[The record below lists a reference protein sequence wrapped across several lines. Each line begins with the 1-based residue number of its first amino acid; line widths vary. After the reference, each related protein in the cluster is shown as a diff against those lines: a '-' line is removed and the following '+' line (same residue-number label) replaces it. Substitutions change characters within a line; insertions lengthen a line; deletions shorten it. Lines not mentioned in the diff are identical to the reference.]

1 MLDSWT
7 YNSSL
12 TYWTKGC
19 VMKTKLYTLVR
30 VLAGLMLVVF
40 GSNKFFGFIEMQP
53 GSLEMGAFMMALFQT
68 GYLMKLVAV
77 VEVLSGIS
85 FLLNKYTALM
95 AVVLMPV
102 ILNAFLVHLF
112 LDIGGIGGAA
122 VLLLFTIVIMINNS
136 DRYRDILRP

>member
-1 MLDSWT
+1 
-7 YNSSL
+7 
-12 TYWTKGC
+12 
-19 VMKTKLYTLVR
+19 MKTKLYMIAR

-40 GSNKFFGFIEMQP
+40 GSNKFLGFIEMQP

-77 VEVLSGIS
+77 VEVLAGVS
-85 FLLNKYTALM
+85 FLSTKYAASM

-102 ILNAFLVHLF
+102 MLNAFLAHLF
-112 LDIGGIGGAA
+112 LDIEGIGGAT
-122 VLLLFTIVIMINNS
+122 VLLVFTTVIMINNT